1 MSSFSLFRKKM
12 ESEEQCRLKFE
23 QRFITEGASASR
35 IHIVRLNEDRDAYI
49 VMLDAEGPD
58 SAIVFTAK
66 QSDKMNNLSKADYY
80 IWEDKMYFVYE
91 DVHLGYDASYIKQ
104 KAYQCNVK
112 FMHNDVELGGYFIS
126 SLRTYV
132 DTEFQNRL
140 NISDKEQPVLVMP
153 MYEGIEVGT
162 QLSIGN
168 KPWKVIDFDAITNSG
183 ILYISLER
191 DFYKKSDNIIEN
203 YNPYVLKS
211 GIDYSFDTE
220 DAYFNTST
228 PLNIKMRTE
237 NKIIFQIPYGI
248 NTVDINVKKGGN
260 IQTTTYQVEA

>member
-23 QRFITEGASASR
+23 QRFITEGASASQ
-35 IHIVRLNEDRDAYI
+35 IHIVRLNEDRSAYI
-49 VMLDAEGPD
+49 VMSDAEGPD

-66 QSDKMNNLSKADYY
+66 QSDKMYNLSKADYY

-112 FMHNDVELGGYFIS
+112 FMCGDEELGGYFIS

-153 MYEGIEVGT
+153 MHEGIEVGT

-203 YNPYVLKS
+203 YNPYLLKS

-220 DAYFNTST
+220 DAYFNTSS
-228 PLNIKMRTE
+228 PLNIKARTE
-237 NKIIFQIPYGI
+237 HKVTFQIPYGI
-248 NTVDINVKKGGN
+248 NSVEISVKQSGEIKT
-260 IQTTTYQVEA
+260 IVYQVEA